1 MKSYFID
8 LHDTVLILTAAES
21 FLLCILLSILSINST
36 QLRILL
42 ILFFS
47 LTGCIILSTFVIWNP
62 FLQTLPLTSGIFC
75 TSLLAAST
83 LLQGPVL
90 YFYFRSLSEK
100 INLLRWIN
108 FLHLVPAI
116 VTTIVIVTFEVN
128 TFTWLPWNRALLDP
142 VTKAAFKFS
151 LAVLRYQPI
160 MYAVACIYAEYHF
173 RQQVKAAASDNRVGE
188 KLILADIVLGG
199 FLLREI
205 WAIIGYHLGGHLS
218 VEANNW
224 IGMIGDYLSTL
235 LVNAMFIY
243 GITNTRKIL
252 IKNIVKE
259 HKAPENFAEIAAEK
273 IFAIEK
279 GIREEKLYLER
290 NLNLERFASRIGLKS
305 REVTV
310 ILNTHYKSNF
320 FEFINSHRI
329 KEAKRLLSSC
339 ESKDKIMDII
349 QKSGFNSES
358 TFSRYFKQATGLTP
372 SEYREQKLKKTHN
385 KV

>member
-1 MKSYFID
+1 
-8 LHDTVLILTAAES
+8 
-21 FLLCILLSILSINST
+21 
-36 QLRILL
+36 LL

-188 KLILADIVLGG
+188 KLILADIVCYERYGPLSDTIWGG
-199 FLLREI
+199 I
-205 WAIIGYHLGGHLS
+205 
-218 VEANNW
+218 
-224 IGMIGDYLSTL
+224 YL
-235 LVNAMFIY
+235 
-243 GITNTRKIL
+243 
-252 IKNIVKE
+252 
-259 HKAPENFAEIAAEK
+259 
-273 IFAIEK
+273 
-279 GIREEKLYLER
+279 
-290 NLNLERFASRIGLKS
+290 
-305 REVTV
+305 
-310 ILNTHYKSNF
+310 
-320 FEFINSHRI
+320 
-329 KEAKRLLSSC
+329 
-339 ESKDKIMDII
+339 
-349 QKSGFNSES
+349 
-358 TFSRYFKQATGLTP
+358 
-372 SEYREQKLKKTHN
+372 
-385 KV
+385 